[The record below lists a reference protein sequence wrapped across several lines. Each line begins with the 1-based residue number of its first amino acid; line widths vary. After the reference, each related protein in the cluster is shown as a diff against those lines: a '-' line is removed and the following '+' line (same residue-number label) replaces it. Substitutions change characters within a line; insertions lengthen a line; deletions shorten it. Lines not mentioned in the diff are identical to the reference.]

1 MPQSSPCRTVPLRPQ
16 AALYA
21 REAAAYPSLP
31 ASPTHAALILQ
42 VVFLSKEAKVGRLSI
57 DNWLNPPVADINAA
71 DAAGAANAA
80 DAAEPYW
87 NQNQTTPN

>member
-1 MPQSSPCRTVPLRPQ
+1 M
-16 AALYA
+16 
-21 REAAAYPSLP
+21 
-31 ASPTHAALILQ
+31 ILQ

-71 DAAGAANAA
+71 NAADAA

>member
-1 MPQSSPCRTVPLRPQ
+1 M
-16 AALYA
+16 
-21 REAAAYPSLP
+21 
-31 ASPTHAALILQ
+31 
-42 VVFLSKEAKVGRLSI
+42 VFLSKEAKVGRLSI

-71 DAAGAANAA
+71 DAADAANAA